1 MPLRHTLLLKCAKI
15 GIPTLFINRLAVNIL
30 DVIILVCL
38 IPALVQGFR
47 KGFIKQA
54 FSIAAIVLGAW
65 LSFTFSSKVAVWAG
79 PFVKMN
85 GTLLGILSF
94 VLVFA
99 AVCLALMIASN
110 LARKLVSFVML
121 GWMDKLLGTVFGLL
135 KAVLAIG
142 LAIMLVD
149 AANTVLDLI
158 PESTIKESI
167 LYAPVKDIANVVYPY
182 LKELIF
188 KK

>member
-1 MPLRHTLLLKCAKI
+1 
-15 GIPTLFINRLAVNIL
+15 
-30 DVIILVCL
+30 
-38 IPALVQGFR
+38 
-47 KGFIKQA
+47 
-54 FSIAAIVLGAW
+54 
-65 LSFTFSSKVAVWAG
+65 
-79 PFVKMN
+79 MN

-110 LARKLVSFVML
+110 LARKFVSFVML

>member
-15 GIPTLFINRLAVNIL
+15 VIPTLFINRLTVNIL

-65 LSFTFSSKVAVWAG
+65 LSFTFSSKVAVWAV

-110 LARKLVSFVML
+110 LARKFVSFVML

>member
-1 MPLRHTLLLKCAKI
+1 MRLPHTLLLKCAKI
-15 GIPTLFINRLAVNIL
+15 VIPTLFINRLEVNTL
-30 DVIILVCL
+30 DVIILVCF

-47 KGFIKQA
+47 KGFIKQV

-65 LSFTFSSKVAVWAG
+65 LSFHFSSKAAEWAG
-79 PFVKMN
+79 TFVKMN

-94 VLVFA
+94 VIVFA
-99 AVCLALMIASN
+99 AVYFALM
-110 LARKLVSFVML
+110 LAAGLVRKFVTFIML

-149 AANTVLDLI
+149 AANTALNLI
-158 PESTIKESI
+158 PESTIKESV